1 MKKLIL
7 TKKSI
12 VTFGVLLLFLFSNLS
27 GKVIPVHAMTKNDQ
41 SSLMADKVRASRAI
55 EHTRFLSEKIGPRP
69 SGTKE
74 EHKAATYIGD
84 TLKKLGYEVEYQA
97 FPVPDQYIGSVS
109 LSMYGEKEWQVGA
122 ASNASIPKD
131 PVVGK
136 VVSIG
141 KEDDIKNSPEPIH
154 GKIVLLEQA
163 DTYEKYN
170 EQVEYAAEKGAK
182 AVLLYSTI
190 GDRGNYGEAFNPVL
204 KKKQSIPV
212 FGLAYNQGIRMKDKI
227 VHNKNIVS
235 LKAKHEMNLSS
246 LNVIAKK
253 KPKYKT
259 DNDDVAIMSAH
270 YDSVIGA
277 PGANDNA
284 SGVGLLLEL
293 AYNFKDIETN
303 KEIQFIA
310 FGAEENESLGAY
322 HYVNQLSTTDKKHI
336 LGVFNAD
343 MIATSYKQA
352 KDLYAMTLDGS
363 QNEVTNTAV
372 ATSKALGKSVV
383 LTGKFDSSDHVP
395 FNEAGISSALF
406 IWMDVESW
414 NPLIYHVEKV
424 FHTPQDTVLENISPQ
439 RMQEALEIIGTSLYY
454 FIKR

>member
-1 MKKLIL
+1 MKKLTL
-7 TKKSI
+7 TKNLI
-12 VTFGVLLLFLFSNLS
+12 VTFGILLLFLFSDLS
-27 GKVIPVHAMTKNDQ
+27 EKAIPVNAMTKNDQ
-41 SSLMADKVRASRAI
+41 RSPMADKVRASRAI
-55 EHTRFLSEKIGPRP
+55 EHIRFLSEKIGPRP
-69 SGTKE
+69 SGTKQ

-84 TLKKLGYEVEYQA
+84 ILKKLGYEVEYQA
-97 FPVPDQYIGSVS
+97 FPVPNQYIGSISFGV
-109 LSMYGEKEWQVGA
+109 YGEKEWQVGA
-122 ASNASIPKD
+122 ASNASISKE
-131 PVVGK
+131 PVVGS
-136 VVSIG
+136 VVFIG
-141 KEDDIKNSPEPIH
+141 KENDIKNVPEPIH

-170 EQVEYAAEKGAK
+170 EQVEYAARKGAK

-204 KKKQSIPV
+204 KKKQLIPV
-212 FGLAYNQGIRMKDKI
+212 FGLAYNQGIRMRDRI
-227 VHNKNIVS
+227 LHHENIVS

-246 LNVIAKK
+246 VNVIAKK

-259 DNDDVAIMSAH
+259 DNEDVAIMSAH

-322 HYVNQLSTTDKKHI
+322 HYVSQLSTKDKKHI

-343 MIATSYKQA
+343 MIATSYQQA

-363 QNEVTNTAV
+363 QNEVTNAAV
-372 ATSKALGKSVV
+372 ATSKELGKSVV
-383 LTGKFDSSDHVP
+383 LTGRFDSSDHVP
-395 FNEAGISSALF
+395 FHEAGISSALF

-424 FHTPQDTVLENISPQ
+424 FHTPQDTILENISAQ
-439 RMQEALEIIGTSLYY
+439 RMQDALEIIGTSLYY